1 MPERSAHPY
10 RDTDVI
16 DSRAPRTNQ
25 AVIGSLALVA
35 FLTGAEWLLP
45 LLATQLAIG
54 LTFGR
59 QYCLPC
65 LFYFE
70 VLQPR
75 FGEGSLEDSRPP
87 RFANVV
93 GVVFLT
99 SATVALYA
107 GAETLGWA
115 LGLTVAALALLAA
128 TTGLC
133 MGCEAYLL
141 WVRLRHLLPT
151 RLDPHDVGLRGDGV
165 TILEF
170 ASRYCL
176 ACQQWAQVL
185 DDEEFPHVKLDV
197 GDRPDL
203 VRRYRIAHT
212 PQLLAVSPSGEVLER
227 VEGEPREESV
237 RLLRAL
243 TETAEPALRA

>member
-1 MPERSAHPY
+1 MRERSAHPY

-16 DSRAPRTNQ
+16 DSRAPRVNQ
-25 AVIGSLALVA
+25 AVIGSLSLVA
-35 FLTGAEWLLP
+35 FLTDSGWLLP
-45 LLATQLAIG
+45 LLAAQLAIG

-75 FGEGSLEDSRPP
+75 FGEGPLEDARPP

-99 SATVALYA
+99 AASVALYA

-115 LGLTVAALALLAA
+115 LALVVAALALIAA
-128 TTGLC
+128 TTGFC
-133 MGCEAYLL
+133 MGCEMYLL
-141 WVRLRHLLPT
+141 WVRLRRLVPT
-151 RLDPHDVGLRGDGV
+151 RLEPQDVGLRGEGV

-176 ACQQWAQVL
+176 ACQEWERVL
-185 DDEEFPHVKLDV
+185 DEEQLPWVKLDV
-197 GDRPDL
+197 GERPDL

-212 PQLLAVSPSGEVLER
+212 PQLLAVTPAGDVLER
-227 VEGEPREESV
+227 VEGEPRAESV
-237 RLLRAL
+237 RLLREL
-243 TETAEPALRA
+243 C

>member
-1 MPERSAHPY
+1 MRERSAHPY
-10 RDTDVI
+10 HDTDVI
-16 DSRAPRTNQ
+16 DSRAPRVNQ

-35 FLTGAEWLLP
+35 FLTSTEWLLP
-45 LLATQLAIG
+45 LLAAQLAIG

-75 FGEGSLEDSRPP
+75 LGEGPLEDSRPP

-93 GVVFLT
+93 GVVFL
-99 SATVALYA
+99 SAGSVALYA

-115 LGLTVAALALLAA
+115 LALTVAVLALLAA

-133 MGCEAYLL
+133 LGCEMYLL
-141 WVRLRHLLPT
+141 WVRLRHLTPT
-151 RLDPHDVGLRGDGV
+151 QVEPGELALRGDGV

-176 ACQQWAQVL
+176 ACQEWERVL
-185 DDEEFPHVKLDV
+185 DAERLPWVKLDV
-197 GDRPDL
+197 GERPDL

-212 PQLLAVSPSGEVLER
+212 PQLLAVTPTGEVLDR
-227 VEGEPREESV
+227 VEGDPRAESV
-237 RLLRAL
+237 RRLREL
-243 TETAEPALRA
+243 V

>member
-1 MPERSAHPY
+1 MRERSAHPY

-16 DSRAPRTNQ
+16 DARAPRVNQ

-35 FLTGAEWLLP
+35 VLTGTEWLLP
-45 LLATQLAIG
+45 LLAAQLAIG

-75 FGEGSLEDSRPP
+75 FGEGPLEDSRPP

-99 SATVALYA
+99 AASVSVYA

-115 LGLTVAALALLAA
+115 LALTVAALALLAA

-133 MGCEAYLL
+133 LGCEMYLL
-141 WVRLRHLLPT
+141 WVRLRRLTPT
-151 RLDPHDVGLRGDGV
+151 QVEPGELSLRGDGV

-176 ACQQWAQVL
+176 ACQEWERVL
-185 DDEEFPHVKLDV
+185 DEEKLPWVKLDV
-197 GDRPDL
+197 GERPDL

-212 PQLLAVSPSGEVLER
+212 PQLLAVTAAGEVLDR
-227 VEGEPREESV
+227 VEGDPRAESV
-237 RLLRAL
+237 RRLREL
-243 TETAEPALRA
+243 V

>member
-1 MPERSAHPY
+1 MAERSAHPY

-16 DSRAPRTNQ
+16 DSRAPRVNQ

-35 FLTGAEWLLP
+35 FLAGAEWLLP
-45 LLATQLAIG
+45 LLAAQLAIG

-65 LFYFE
+65 LLYFE

-75 FGEGSLEDSRPP
+75 FGEGPLEDSRPP

-99 SATVALYA
+99 AATVAVYA

-115 LGLTVAALALLAA
+115 LALVVAALALLAA

-133 MGCEAYLL
+133 MGCEMYLL
-141 WVRLRHLLPT
+141 WVRLRHLVPT

-165 TILEF
+165 TILGF

-176 ACQQWAQVL
+176 ACQEWERVL
-185 DDEEFPHVKLDV
+185 EREQLPWVKLDV
-197 GDRPDL
+197 GARPDL

-212 PQLLAVSPSGEVLER
+212 PQLLAVTPAGEVLER
-227 VEGEPREESV
+227 VEGEPHAESV
-237 RLLRAL
+237 RLLREL
-243 TETAEPALRA
+243 V

>member
-1 MPERSAHPY
+1 MRERSAHPY

-16 DSRAPRTNQ
+16 DSRAPRVNQ
-25 AVIGSLALVA
+25 AVIGSLSLVA
-35 FLTGAEWLLP
+35 FLAGAEWLLP
-45 LLATQLAIG
+45 VLAAQLAIG

-70 VLQPR
+70 VIQRR
-75 FGEGSLEDSRPP
+75 FGEGPLEDSRPP
-87 RFANVV
+87 RFANIV
-93 GVVFLT
+93 GVVFL
-99 SATVALYA
+99 SAASIAVYA
-107 GAETLGWA
+107 GAETFGWA
-115 LGLTVAALALLAA
+115 LALTVAALALLAA

-133 MGCEAYLL
+133 MGCQMYLL
-141 WVRLRHLLPT
+141 WVRLRHLTPN
-151 RLDPHDVGLRGDGV
+151 RLEPRDVGLRGDGV

-176 ACQQWAQVL
+176 ACQEWERVL
-185 DDEEFPHVKLDV
+185 DAEGLPWVKLDV

-212 PQLLAVSPSGEVLER
+212 PQVLAVTAAGDVLGR
-227 VEGEPREESV
+227 VEGEPRAESV
-237 RLLRAL
+237 RRLREL
-243 TETAEPALRA
+243 C

>member
-16 DSRAPRTNQ
+16 DSRAPRVSQ
-25 AVIGSLALVA
+25 AFIGSLALIA
-35 FLTGAEWLLP
+35 FLTGAQWLLP
-45 LLATQLAIG
+45 LLAAQLAVG
-54 LTFGR
+54 LVFGR

-75 FGEGSLEDSRPP
+75 LGEGPLEDSRPP
-87 RFANVV
+87 RFANIV
-93 GVVFLT
+93 GLAFLT
-99 SATVALYA
+99 SASVAVYA
-107 GAETLGWA
+107 GAETVAWGLA
-115 LGLTVAALALLAA
+115 LTVAALALLAA

-133 MGCEAYLL
+133 LGCEMYLL
-141 WVRLRHLLPT
+141 WVRMRHLAPT
-151 RLDPHDVGLRGDGV
+151 RLEPAGLGLRGDGV

-176 ACQQWAQVL
+176 ACQEWERVL
-185 DDEEFPHVKLDV
+185 DEERLPWIKLDV
-197 GDRPDL
+197 GERPDL

-212 PQLLAVSPSGEVLER
+212 PQVLAVTPAGDVLKR
-227 VEGEPREESV
+227 VEGEPRAESV
-237 RLLRAL
+237 RALREL
-243 TETAEPALRA
+243 TAERG